1 MREQGGKM
9 VSGNTEDREQ
19 AVRMVAGNTGDER
32 TGSKDGRWQHRK

>member
-19 AVRMVAGNTGDER
+19 AVRMMAGGTVDER
-32 TGSKDGRWQHRK
+32 TGIKDGDR